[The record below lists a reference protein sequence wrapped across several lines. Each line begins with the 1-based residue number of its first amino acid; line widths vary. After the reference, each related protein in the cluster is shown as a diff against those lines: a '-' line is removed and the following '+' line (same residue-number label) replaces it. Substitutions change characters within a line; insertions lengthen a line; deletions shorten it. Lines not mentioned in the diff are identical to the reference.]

1 MTQRLSVALLV
12 LGAALAVISCGPTGE
27 PVLDMTIIPR
37 TLVNDGSKALIKFV
51 ATDAKGQVGKG
62 TIRVKSPIGSLS
74 DGLDL
79 TIDQFGTAEADFS
92 CDYAADPSCVG
103 PTIITASWV
112 SDKQTATNEGRVEL
126 GPKTVFDGGTGGGG
140 GGGTEMLDLD
150 SIPCPPMPAAGAKG
164 RMWVFTGTNTT
175 PLIDYPTGN
184 PSMTSGAAGAF
195 DFIEMIGNG
204 MMNGGPAVCYISTAA
219 PTGTPLAAG
228 MQVTT
233 GAVGRSDVYRLQIA
247 STGVDCE
254 ATTGN
259 AFRFE
264 SISYDSS
271 DLASFQVKFA
281 CNPKNSVT
289 KARGCMVY
297 AR

>member
-1 MTQRLSVALLV
+1 MTQRLSVALLL
-12 LGAALAVISCGPTGE
+12 LGAALAAISCGPTGE
-27 PVLDMTIIPR
+27 PVLDMTLIPR
-37 TLVNDGSKALIKFV
+37 ALVNDGSKALIKFV
-51 ATDAKGQVGKG
+51 ATDAKGQIGKG
-62 TIRVKSPIGSLS
+62 TIRVKSSIGSLS

-79 TIDQFGTAEADFS
+79 TIDQFGTAQADFS
-92 CDYAADPSCVG
+92 CDYATDPSCIG
-103 PTIITASWV
+103 PTTVTATWV
-112 SDKQTATNEGRVEL
+112 SDKQTATNEARVDL
-126 GPKTVFDGGTGGGG
+126 GPKVVSDGGTGGGMG
-140 GGGTEMLDLD
+140 ETLNLDTV
-150 SIPCPPMPAAGAKG
+150 PCPPMPSAGAKG

-184 PSMTSGAAGAF
+184 PSMTAGAAGAF

-219 PTGTPLAAG
+219 PSGTPLAAG

-264 SISYDSS
+264 SITYDSS
-271 DLASFQVKFA
+271 GLASFQVRFA
-281 CNPKNSVT
+281 CNPKNSVSQ
-289 KARGCMVY
+289 ARGCMVY